1 MSMRNYSIYTLKTK
15 LEFTNLYQYLSEKD
29 YKQLEQQILCHS
41 YHTPICTWNGIVIN
55 GIEAYEL
62 FRKHSIPFRIKRLHF
77 SSKEDVISWICTDQ
91 LKRED
96 LTNINK
102 KYLIGKKYDAEKI
115 IVSRQLSS
123 TNKSHISG
131 ASIAAKK
138 ISEECNVAMATVYKY
153 SAYSSALDIIDE
165 KVPDFVKRVR
175 SGQLWISQAN
185 IIELSGLPKEQLL
198 SLNNYLLAEKIEHLS
213 YHDMKRELL
222 WNNYAK
228 PMLRKE
234 SSVSIP
240 SIRNLPQ
247 FDPDAEIANPVK
259 VSRRDGINYVF
270 NGQHTIEIVALVSGS
285 RETPVWCMV
294 YDDLVYTQEADI
306 FANQMKYVK
315 SLLPYE
321 IFMANIEAGNDREL
335 IIRDLVESYDL
346 TITSSSR
353 PGGICAVSTLINI
366 YEKYGFH
373 TLDRVLR
380 LCVATWEGAP
390 MSFSSNM
397 LNAIARLDNAYG
409 ETMKDDTFKEKVGRV
424 SVREISRTA
433 RERRAG
439 SLGFAEALLLEYN
452 KKSKYSLPFE
462 KLYTHKTP
470 KKREP
475 STEDESGQSSTP
487 EGQLDLFS
495 TDQENTQALPNE

>member
-1 MSMRNYSIYTLKTK
+1 MSEQPINQWNMTTEPSDMMKINTPMPITVAPSPSNQMEVIDDDSFSYDGYQVVRGEFFAHIY
-15 LEFTNLYQYLSEKD
+15 EPSFT
-29 YKQLEQQILCHS
+29 
-41 YHTPICTWNGIVIN
+41 
-55 GIEAYEL
+55 
-62 FRKHSIPFRIKRLHF
+62 F
-77 SSKEDVISWICTDQ
+77 
-91 LKRED
+91 
-96 LTNINK
+96 
-102 KYLIGKKYDAEKI
+102 
-115 IVSRQLSS
+115 
-123 TNKSHISG
+123 
-131 ASIAAKK
+131 
-138 ISEECNVAMATVYKY
+138 
-153 SAYSSALDIIDE
+153 
-165 KVPDFVKRVR
+165 
-175 SGQLWISQAN
+175 
-185 IIELSGLPKEQLL
+185 
-198 SLNNYLLAEKIEHLS
+198 NNY
-213 YHDMKRELL
+213 
-222 WNNYAK
+222 
-228 PMLRKE
+228 
-234 SSVSIP
+234 
-240 SIRNLPQ
+240 
-247 FDPDAEIANPVK
+247 K
-259 VSRRDGINYVF
+259 VSVNTACIKKLPDGINYVF

-495 TDQENTQALPNE
+495 TDQENTQALPN